1 MTKRESIH
9 MSAVASFD
17 RITFRG
23 VYHFILRHLWYMTL
37 NGYLAKNTKAQVSL
51 VRLMSNHRLIV
62 K

>member
-1 MTKRESIH
+1 